1 MQSRVYL
8 LMACFCMLFTLPL
21 SGCGEDEEVMTR
33 RPSARKGRKRRRK
46 SKKSMGPAVL
56 DTSRLPA
63 KLRNVDWKAELSKER
78 RRESRD
84 PFVPFVDDLIV
95 GVPTE
100 LDGPKTSTT
109 LRPIDLYDVDELQ
122 LIAIITGTALH
133 KAMVTDPT
141 GLGHIV
147 REGDVVGRGTPMRVQ
162 RITRNE
168 VLFKPLKAP
177 SEQDNQPK
185 ELRKVLLTQEEL
197 EELLP

>member
-1 MQSRVYL
+1 MQTRIQL
-8 LMACFCMLFTLPL
+8 LASALCCALAAPIA
-21 SGCGEDEEVMTR
+21 GCGDDEAPTTNVR
-33 RPSARKGRKRRRK
+33 GSRSKVKKKKRR
-46 SKKSMGPAVL
+46 KKTATREVDMNKV
-56 DTSRLPA
+56 PA
-63 KLRNVDWKAELSKER
+63 KLRAVDWKAELSKPR

-84 PFVPFVDDLIV
+84 PFVPYVDDLLV
-95 GVPTE
+95 NVPTSP
-100 LDGPKTSTT
+100 DGPKTSTT

-147 REGDVVGRGTPMRVQ
+147 REGDVVGRNTPMRVQ

-177 SEQDNQPK
+177 SEEDNQPK

>member
-1 MQSRVYL
+1 MQTHIHLLAAALCLSFSVPLVGCGDDEPVAATRGSRRKGKKKKKKKKGQTVALDMSRV
-8 LMACFCMLFTLPL
+8 
-21 SGCGEDEEVMTR
+21 
-33 RPSARKGRKRRRK
+33 
-46 SKKSMGPAVL
+46 
-56 DTSRLPA
+56 PA
-63 KLRNVDWKAELSKER
+63 KLKNVDWGAESTKER
-78 RRESRD
+78 DGESRD
-84 PFVPFVDDLIV
+84 PFAVFTEGIVVVPPD
-95 GVPTE
+95 E
-100 LDGPKTSTT
+100 TSKGSTPQV

-177 SEQDNQPK
+177 SAEDNQPK